1 MATIHKRQTPP
12 NLLTIMLEP
21 IRTVAQLGRLVT
33 AHPLLKRIPKG
44 DGHTVLVLPGFLA
57 SDSSTKVLRNYLTH
71 WGYDAHGWDLGTNLG
86 VSGRS
91 KIEQQVTELVLDLT
105 AKVDGKIT
113 IIGWSLG
120 GVIAREI
127 AREYPQHIKQVI
139 TLGSPIGG
147 HPSGTSVW
155 RLYETIVNAS
165 VDDDEHN
172 ERLKVIPQ
180 NIPGVPST
188 AIYTVNDGVV
198 SWRIAR
204 EKSNHFAENVH
215 VFSSHLGLGF
225 SPAAFYVIADRL
237 AQSEGKWKPFNKK
250 GLRRLV
256 WA

>member
-1 MATIHKRQTPP
+1 
-12 NLLTIMLEP
+12 
-21 IRTVAQLGRLVT
+21 
-33 AHPLLKRIPKG
+33 
-44 DGHTVLVLPGFLA
+44 VLPGFMA
-57 SDSSTKVLRNYLTH
+57 SDSSTKILRSYLMH
-71 WGYDAHGWDLGTNLG
+71 WGYDAHGWSLGTNVG

-91 KIEQQVTELVLDLT
+91 KIEQQVTALVLDLA
-105 AKVDGKIT
+105 AKANGKIT

-127 AREYPQHIKQVI
+127 AREYPQHVRQVI
-139 TLGSPIGG
+139 TLGSPFGG
-147 HPSGTSVW
+147 HPTGTSVW
-155 RLYETIVNAS
+155 RLYENIVNAS

-172 ERLKVIPQ
+172 DRLKIIPQ

-188 AIYTVNDGVV
+188 AIYTINDGVV

-204 EKSNHFAENVH
+204 EKTNHLAENVH

-225 SPAAFYVIADRL
+225 SPSAFYVIADRL
-237 AQSEGKWKPFNKK
+237 AQRQGKWKPFSKK